1 MVAISTG
8 SQGFWKTIESNGGRT
23 CLVSWNDL
31 PGLQVIN
38 WHHFD
43 TILINWSF
51 RKMRGIIF
59 FHKKE
64 CCWWQRPMPRNL
76 ERAKRRSCK
85 WASGWSFLK
94 SVWYIL
100 KLLLQMHQLSVVMM
114 GLLMFYIVGTF
125 VFNPLYCFLHVSV
138 PFYMRIPGCPRFLLQ
153 RNQGKPSLM
162 PPSCPMNSPKRR
174 WCLDRYKL
182 DVAPSQLHM
191 KVHGD
196 SLIIFVITSGGDW
209 H

>member
-1 MVAISTG
+1 
-8 SQGFWKTIESNGGRT
+8 
-23 CLVSWNDL
+23 
-31 PGLQVIN
+31 
-38 WHHFD
+38 
-43 TILINWSF
+43 
-51 RKMRGIIF
+51 
-59 FHKKE
+59 
-64 CCWWQRPMPRNL
+64 
-76 ERAKRRSCK
+76 
-85 WASGWSFLK
+85 
-94 SVWYIL
+94 
-100 KLLLQMHQLSVVMM
+100 MHQLSVVMM

-209 H
+209 HWRYKFLVFVISPWQGPLFFPAHPDSLDQTHGTRVVRRALSWGGGGTDPR